1 MENTSKGLPL
11 KRTIAALIDITFAA
25 ILSLFIFFLF
35 IHPIIEKTTDLV
47 KLQEEYISKGEEYN
61 VMVWNELISDYEENK
76 DASKEQIAA
85 FNNDPIVKELSIKIT
100 NIQNSEI
107 IISFS
112 ISLASIYI
120 LMPLISRH
128 GCTFGK
134 KALGLNVISR
144 KDEELKKSQVLLR
157 ESSFIIIEIIGGI
170 ISYGIIPFVSLAL
183 IIFSKKKISLHDYLS
198 KTDVIF
204 VPHQKIEV
212 NKDEDDEYYDKIALE
227 ESRDLRLGGKKHD
240 K

>member
-76 DASKEQIAA
+76 DATKDQISA
-85 FNNDPIVKELSIKIT
+85 FNNDPTVKELMSKISS
-100 NIQNSEI
+100 IQNSEL

-112 ISLASIYI
+112 FSLALIYI
-120 LMPLISRH
+120 LLPLISRH
-128 GCTFGK
+128 GCTIGK
-134 KALGLNVISR
+134 KALGLHVISR
-144 KDEELKKSQVLLR
+144 NENKLKKSQVFFR
-157 ESSFIIIEIIGGI
+157 EISFIIIEIIGGI
-170 ISYGIIPFVSLAL
+170 ITYGIIPLVSLAL
-183 IIFSKKKISLHDYLS
+183 IVFSKNKLSLHDYFS
-198 KTDVIF
+198 KTDVVITNIK
-204 VPHQKIEV
+204 KIEV
-212 NKDEDDEYYDKIALE
+212 NKDEDDEYYDNIALE
-227 ESRDLRLGGKKHD
+227 EARDLRLGGKKND
-240 K
+240 E